1 MAVTLTFWRLPE
13 EEPAF
18 IDYLSSSGDVVAIPW
33 EKVSDRSL
41 LSPRSLSE
49 VIAQDPDAILIGL
62 RHSIQDPPPINTFR
76 DGAEVSYSVPAR
88 DLPMLI
94 YHRGKWRDVNKL
106 GGSNLSGEWT
116 AISPGTGKT
125 VDHPEEFVK
134 WGKKVM
140 QWVRKQ
146 TPLWH
151 TYKTYRITPSV
162 DEAIKRG
169 VELVP

>member
-13 EEPAF
+13 EEAAF
-18 IDYLSSSGDVVAIPW
+18 MEFLESSGDVVAIPW
-33 EKVSDRSL
+33 EKVSDPSL
-41 LSPRSLSE
+41 LRPRALSE
-49 VIAQDPDAILIGL
+49 AISQDLNAILIGL
-62 RHSIQDPPPINTFR
+62 RDTIQNPSINTFHD
-76 DGAEVSYSVPAR
+76 DGKESYAILAR

-106 GGSNLSGEWT
+106 GSSNLSGEWT
-116 AISPGTGKT
+116 TISPDTGRT

-151 TYKTYRITPSV
+151 EYKTYRITPRV
-162 DEAIKRG
+162 AEATKRG